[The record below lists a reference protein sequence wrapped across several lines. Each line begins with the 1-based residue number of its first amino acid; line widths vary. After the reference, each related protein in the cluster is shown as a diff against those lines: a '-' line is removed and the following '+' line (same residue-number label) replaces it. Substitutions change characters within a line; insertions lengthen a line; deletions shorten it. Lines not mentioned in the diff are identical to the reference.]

1 MADDRDRYLLPN
13 AEEAAAERFEAFI
26 ELFDP
31 STFAHMERLGLAPGW
46 RCWEVGAGGDSVV
59 RWLAQRVGPH
69 GHVLAT
75 DIDITRTIAGATDA
89 DATNADATARA
100 SAPVEVRAHDVAHD
114 PPPDLTFDLV
124 HARLVLV
131 HIPER
136 EKALAA
142 MVGALRPGGWLFV
155 EDADPALQPLSSLE
169 VRGPAQ
175 ELANRLRSGFREL
188 MASRGVD
195 LAYGRTLP
203 RLLREAGLEDVR
215 ADAAFPVAH
224 PACSR
229 LETATIHLIAGQL
242 LEHGIATV
250 EEIELHLANVAAGR
264 LDLTQPPM
272 IAAWGRRPL

>member
-1 MADDRDRYLLPN
+1 MADDRYLLPN

-31 STFAHMERLGLAPGW
+31 STFAHMDRLGLAPGW

-59 RWLAQRVGPH
+59 RWLGQRVGPQ

-75 DIDITRTIAGATDA
+75 DIDITRTIAAEDA
-89 DATNADATARA
+89 NAAANADATAPA

-114 PPPDLTFDLV
+114 PPPDLQFDLV

-224 PACSR
+224 PACAR

-242 LEHGIATV
+242 LEHGIAT
-250 EEIELHLANVAAGR
+250 EDEIELHLANVASGR

-272 IAAWGRRPL
+272 IAAWGRRPF

>member
-1 MADDRDRYLLPN
+1 MGDDRYLLPN
-13 AEEAAAERFEAFI
+13 AEEAAAERFAAFT

-31 STFAHMERLGLAPGW
+31 STFAHMDHLGLASGW

-59 RWLAQRVGPH
+59 RWLAGRVGLE

-75 DIDITRTIAGATDA
+75 DIDITRTRAATDG
-89 DATNADATARA
+89 D
-100 SAPVEVRAHDVAHD
+100 SPHVEVRSHDVAHD
-114 PPPDLTFDLV
+114 PPPDGQFDLV

-136 EKALAA
+136 ERALAA
-142 MVGALRPGGWLFV
+142 MVGALRPGGWLFL

-169 VRGPAQ
+169 VRGAEQ

-203 RLLREAGLEDVR
+203 RLLREVGLVEVR

-224 PACSR
+224 PACAR
-229 LETATIHLIAGQL
+229 LETATIHLIASQL
-242 LEHGIATV
+242 LEHGIATS
-250 EEIELHLANVAAGR
+250 EEIDLHLANVAARR

-272 IAAWGRRPL
+272 IAAWGRRPF

>member
-1 MADDRDRYLLPN
+1 MADDRYLLPN

-31 STFAHMERLGLAPGW
+31 STFAHMDRLGLTSGW

-59 RWLAQRVGPH
+59 RWLARRVGPQ
-69 GHVLAT
+69 GYVLAT
-75 DIDITRTIAGATDA
+75 DIDITRTMAAADTDTDIA
-89 DATNADATARA
+89 ARP
-100 SAPVEVRAHDVAHD
+100 SARVEVRAHDVAHD

-169 VRGPAQ
+169 VRGPEQ

-224 PACSR
+224 PACAR

-242 LEHGIATV
+242 LEHGIATA

>member
-1 MADDRDRYLLPN
+1 MGDDRYLLPN
-13 AEEAAAERFEAFI
+13 AEDAAAERFAAFT

-31 STFAHMERLGLAPGW
+31 STFAHMDQLGIVPGW

-59 RWLAQRVGPH
+59 RWLAGRVGAE
-69 GHVLAT
+69 GYVLAT
-75 DIDITRTIAGATDA
+75 DIDVTLTMAAANGDG
-89 DATNADATARA
+89 DGDGDGDRA
-100 SAPVEVRAHDVAHD
+100 SANVDVRAHDVALD
-114 PPPDLTFDLV
+114 PPPEGQFDLV

-131 HIPER
+131 HVPVR
-136 EKALAA
+136 DKALAA
-142 MVGALRPGGWLFV
+142 MAGVLRPGGWLFV

-169 VRGPAQ
+169 VRGPEQ

-188 MASRGVD
+188 MAARGVD

-203 RLLREAGLEDVR
+203 RLLREVGMADVR

-224 PACSR
+224 PACAR
-229 LETATIHLIAGQL
+229 LETATINLIANQL
-242 LEHGIATV
+242 IEHGIATSG
-250 EEIELHLANVAAGR
+250 EIDLHLANVAAGR